1 MCIRDSG
8 KTSELLST
16 PTPFLE
22 DFLQGTPVLLDG
34 QSLETY
40 ERRLRDLLWQWYVRQ
55 GEYLAAA
62 QTLDALAHTDTYAL
76 HLYERIEYLALAV
89 GNAKSVRQTAAYDL
103 VGFATQL
110 EEDLEVAQV
119 QAKILSALPPVE
131 TLELDDTREHT
142 RETAALLDRSLMDIT
157 TLYRHV
163 AEPFGLLEEQL
174 LILHTAQYHDA
185 SLVASLW
192 EALVAREH
200 NASAPAQ
207 AHRAVAALV
216 TDVYVRLGGSH
227 IACAVDI
234 VLPLLERYAYDTY
247 VVAQLGEQPAPSSLH
262 WHAFSKGAGLS
273 PGWAPRVLLEAG
285 APPDALFHVLQGLL
299 STAPAPW
306 NTHTGVGFLLPDLA
320 DFVEA
325 WLRRA
330 EHDRHVRFP
339 AHEVE
344 QALNDAVLQLTTR
357 RFTRTDDALDA
368 RIEHIQ
374 ALVHRVRRRF

>member
-1 MCIRDSG
+1 M
-8 KTSELLST
+8 
-16 PTPFLE
+16 
-22 DFLQGTPVLLDG
+22 
-34 QSLETY
+34 
-40 ERRLRDLLWQWYVRQ
+40 
-55 GEYLAAA
+55 
-62 QTLDALAHTDTYAL
+62 
-76 HLYERIEYLALAV
+76 
-89 GNAKSVRQTAAYDL
+89 
-103 VGFATQL
+103 
-110 EEDLEVAQV
+110 
-119 QAKILSALPPVE
+119 
-131 TLELDDTREHT
+131 
-142 RETAALLDRSLMDIT
+142 
-157 TLYRHV
+157 
-163 AEPFGLLEEQL
+163 
-174 LILHTAQYHDA
+174 
-185 SLVASLW
+185 
-192 EALVAREH
+192 
-200 NASAPAQ
+200 
-207 AHRAVAALV
+207 AALV

-262 WHAFSKGAGLS
+262 WHAFSKGAGLP

-306 NTHTGVGFLLPDLA
+306 NTHTGVGYLLPDLA
-320 DFVEA
+320 DLADA

>member
-1 MCIRDSG
+1 M
-8 KTSELLST
+8 
-16 PTPFLE
+16 
-22 DFLQGTPVLLDG
+22 LLDG

-110 EEDLEVAQV
+110 EEDLEVAQL

-234 VLPLLERYAYDTY
+234 VLSLLERYAYDTY

-262 WHAFSKGAGLS
+262 WHAFTKGAGLP

-306 NTHTGVGFLLPDLA
+306 NTHTGVGYLLPDLA
-320 DFVEA
+320 DLVDA